1 MSKFFTRMFNKKNLS
16 KLFAFSL
23 VLVVAPLFFRRT
35 EALIVS
41 PPLIDI
47 NIDRG
52 QSYTGEFSVIFKQDD
67 PQNLFLY
74 VKKLDFEDTT
84 YNQIT
89 TDPEPGE
96 PTLANWIKLDSNM
109 VLKPTSIG
117 ISNGD
122 NVVNVKYTVDI
133 PVDAPAG
140 AHYSQIIVSQD
151 TPDGTPSNNQVALG
165 TEIGYQILVNLKGDR
180 SYDTKLVSF
189 KLKDGISIYPTLPV
203 DFETTFKN
211 DGNVY
216 VTPSAN
222 IEVFAGG
229 SKIDNIELNKNRFRI
244 FPGKTRQ
251 YDNTW
256 SEENIEE
263 MTEQSKIEAAKAS
276 LPKDFFGYVSYELTH
291 FRIGIYSA
299 ELAGFAGAQ
308 PPFKATV
315 NFLVIPYHLLALVAL
330 VLGLLYSM
338 YRLGKRG
345 STPKQYRR

>member
-1 MSKFFTRMFNKKNLS
+1 MLKLKTFS
-16 KLFAFSL
+16 KL
-23 VLVVAPLFFRRT
+23 LVVSLIIFSTPLFFRKT
-35 EALIVS
+35 EALIIS

-52 QSYTGEFSVIFKQDD
+52 QNYSGEFSVIFKQDD
-67 PQNLFLY
+67 PQTLFLY
-74 VKKLDFEDTT
+74 VKKLDFEDDTN
-84 YNQIT
+84 NQIT
-89 TDPEPGE
+89 TDAEIDE
-96 PTLANWIKLDSNM
+96 PTLANWVKLDNN
-109 VLKPTSIG
+109 VVTKPSSIG

-122 NVVNVKYTVDI
+122 NVVSVKYTVDI

-140 AHYSQIIVSQD
+140 AHYAQILISQK
-151 TPDGTPSNNQVALG
+151 TPDGIPLSNQVALG

-189 KLKDGISIYPTLPV
+189 KLKDGISIFPTLPV
-203 DFETTFKN
+203 DFETIFKN

-222 IEVFAGG
+222 IEVFASGN
-229 SKIDNIELNKNRFRI
+229 KIDNIELNIGRYRI
-244 FPGKTRQ
+244 FPGKTRE

-263 MTEQSKIEAAKAS
+263 MTDNAKIEAARAA
-276 LPKDFFGYVSYELTH
+276 LPKDFFGYVSYELSH

-315 NFLVIPYHLLALVAL
+315 NFVVIPYHLLILVAS
-330 VLGLLYSM
+330 VLGLFLVVYKM
-338 YRLGKRG
+338 GKRN
-345 STPKQYRR
+345 SVKTQKARH